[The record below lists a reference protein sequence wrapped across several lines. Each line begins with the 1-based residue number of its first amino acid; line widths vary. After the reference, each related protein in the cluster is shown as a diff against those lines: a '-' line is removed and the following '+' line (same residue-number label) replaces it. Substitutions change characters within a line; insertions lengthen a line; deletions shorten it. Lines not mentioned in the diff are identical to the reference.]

1 MHIIETP
8 IARPIATPRAT
19 PIARP
24 IATPRATTIA
34 TTRATPRP
42 KITKQ
47 INEVIVLEKINAVTT
62 QKQSRNACTHTHI
75 SRHRHRRRRTIR
87 IT

>member
-8 IARPIATPRAT
+8 RATPRAT
-19 PIARP
+19 PRP
-24 IATPRATTIA
+24 
-34 TTRATPRP
+34 TR
-42 KITKQ
+42 TKQ

-75 SRHRHRRRRTIR
+75 SRRRHRRTIR

>member
-1 MHIIETP
+1 MHIRT
-8 IARPIATPRAT
+8 TPRAKPRSKPRT
-19 PIARP
+19 TSRAKPRT
-24 IATPRATTIA
+24 TPRTTS
-34 TTRATPRP
+34 RA

-75 SRHRHRRRRTIR
+75 SRRRHRRRHRRTIR